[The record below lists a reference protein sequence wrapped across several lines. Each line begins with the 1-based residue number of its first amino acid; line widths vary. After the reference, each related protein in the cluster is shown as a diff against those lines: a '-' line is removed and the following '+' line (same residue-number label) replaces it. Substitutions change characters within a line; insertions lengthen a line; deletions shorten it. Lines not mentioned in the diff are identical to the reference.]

1 MHKLYRALLFP
12 VCIQYGVLKTSS
24 CCYVGCVASS
34 CPRVWIFFVS
44 ITMCTSVLCQ
54 SWTPTQVVPSFPPC
68 AQHCSR
74 HPPLCLWALCT
85 RPSLGFV
92 PRSRAVGH
100 GVHTCGFAQVL
111 PACFYNGCAGSYP
124 YQQDPE
130 VPVFP
135 RSFQISA
142 LSVILTLAFTIGIK
156 WYLIVLSSSDKD
168 FTSVVLPIVLHARLC
183 RCLVIS
189 WLGRE
194 SVFWLNVLCPLSFSF
209 PSYVLPTVR
218 SFS

>member
-1 MHKLYRALLFP
+1 M
-12 VCIQYGVLKTSS
+12 
-24 CCYVGCVASS
+24 
-34 CPRVWIFFVS
+34 
-44 ITMCTSVLCQ
+44 LCQ

-68 AQHCSR
+68 TQHCSEHR
-74 HPPLCLWALCT
+74 PLCLWALCT
-85 RPSLGFV
+85 SPSLGFV

-111 PACFYNGCAGSYP
+111 PAGPRGSH
-124 YQQDPE
+124 
-130 VPVFP
+130 
-135 RSFQISA
+135 SFQISA
-142 LSVILTLAFTIGIK
+142 LSVFLTLAFTIGIK

-189 WLGRE
+189 WLGRD
-194 SVFWLNVLCPLSFSF
+194 SVFLLNVLCPLSFSF